1 MVEGGAEAGFA
12 QLYRENFRPL
22 FGMATALVGSRAQ
35 AEEVVQEAFA
45 STFDRYA
52 HLTDPQQAVRRNVLR
67 GCATHKPAPDDP
79 ERATERIMSRVRG
92 LPRGQRDV
100 IALHHSLGL
109 DLPDVDRTL
118 GLEDGTAAERAEEA
132 GAALRS
138 SLAVGDDLDHALTT
152 AFQDTTQ
159 QLGHVLARP
168 GDAQRRVYRRRRIRV
183 LAGAVITLVLVVAA
197 FFLLRPDDSGGEDLS
212 TGGTEPSTSDGPS
225 TSQAATTTTIAATTT
240 TVPPTTA
247 AELAT
252 YTVVEGDGWLVIAEK
267 IDVPVE
273 RLLEVNGASIE
284 DNLFV
289 GQELKVPPPAPTT

>member
-1 MVEGGAEAGFA
+1 MVDGAADGGFG

-22 FGMATALVGSRAQ
+22 LGMATALVGSRAQ

-45 STFDRYA
+45 SAFDRYA
-52 HLTDPQQAVRRNVLR
+52 HLGDPQQTVRRSVLR
-67 GCATHKPAPDDP
+67 GCATHKPDPDDP
-79 ERATERIMSRVRG
+79 NRSTERILSRVRG

-109 DLPDVDRTL
+109 DLAEVDRTL
-118 GLEDGTAAERAEEA
+118 GLGAGTAAERAEEA
-132 GAALRS
+132 GATLRS

-152 AFQDTTQ
+152 AFEDTTR

-183 LAGAVITLVLVVAA
+183 LAGTVGTLVLVAGA
-197 FFLLRPDDSGGEDLS
+197 FFVLRPDDGPGEDVA
-212 TGGTEPSTSDGPS
+212 TNGTEPSSTDGPT
-225 TSQAATTTTIAATTT
+225 TSQATTTTTTAVTTT

-247 AELAT
+247 AELGT
-252 YTVVEGDGWLVIAEK
+252 YTVVEGDGWLAIAEK
-267 IDVPVE
+267 LDVPVE
-273 RLLEVNGASIE
+273 RLLEVNGATIE

-289 GQELKVPPPAPTT
+289 GQELKVPPPTPTT

>member
-22 FGMATALVGSRAQ
+22 FGMATALVGSREQ
-35 AEEVVQEAFA
+35 AEEIVQEAFA
-45 STFDRYA
+45 SAFDRYA
-52 HLTDPQQAVRRNVLR
+52 HLADPQQAVRRSVLR
-67 GCATHKPAPDDP
+67 GCATHKPDPDDP
-79 ERATERIMSRVRG
+79 ERPTERIMSRVRG

-100 IALHHSLGL
+100 LALYHSLGL
-109 DLPDVDRTL
+109 DLPEIDRTL
-118 GLEDGTAAERAEEA
+118 GLEDGTAAQRAVEA

-152 AFQDTTQ
+152 AFQDTTH

-183 LAGAVITLVLVVAA
+183 LAGAVVTLVLVVAA
-197 FFLLRPDDSGGEDLS
+197 FFLLRPDDSGEDVS
-212 TGGTEPSTSDGPS
+212 TGGTEPSTSGGPS
-225 TSQAATTTTIAATTT
+225 TSQAATTTTTAVTTT
-240 TVPPTTA
+240 TVPPTTT
-247 AELAT
+247 AELAS